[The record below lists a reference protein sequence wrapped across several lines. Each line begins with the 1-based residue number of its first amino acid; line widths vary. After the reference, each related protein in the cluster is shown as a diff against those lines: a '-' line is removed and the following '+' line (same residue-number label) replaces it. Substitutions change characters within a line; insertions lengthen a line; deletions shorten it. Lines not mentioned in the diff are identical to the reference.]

1 MAKTLPLVS
10 LAFAGVLLGGVAIG
24 ALGSGNLTATQADAQ
39 QIAIQA
45 PRGAP
50 LSFADLIERVSPAVV
65 SVNVVTEREVGSI
78 GDLEEFMERFR
89 GMPGFEDF
97 MERYQEERE
106 DEDDAIRRPGSAL
119 GSGFFITGQGHIV
132 TNNHVI
138 DNATEISV
146 QLEDGRELDAE
157 LIGKDPQTDLA
168 VIKVKEPGN
177 YQYVKFAESNNLRRG
192 DWVVALGNP
201 FGLGGTAT
209 AGILSADG
217 RDGGSSSPYTD
228 FLQIDAAINRGN
240 SGGPTFDL
248 YGRVIGVNTA
258 ILSPTGGSVGIGFAI
273 PSELAIAVT
282 DQLIDNGKVSRGWLG
297 VTIQPVT
304 EDMADALDL
313 AEAKGA
319 IVNDLQSG
327 GPAEKSG
334 IERSDVIIEVNG
346 VGIEDSTGLTR
357 EVAKLIAGTS
367 NDFVVIRDGTRR
379 TIKVKVAERPEDT
392 AAEFGRNST
401 PSDEGDSS
409 KSTKG
414 SEAELGLTLSA
425 ITDADRNRLDLD
437 ADEQGV
443 VITDVDKDSPLA
455 DQPNLEGMAVLE
467 VNGRSISSIDS
478 FNNAVDL
485 ARKQGKSNVLLAI
498 RTPRGQTA
506 FLAASL
512 SEDEE

>member
-1 MAKTLPLVS
+1 MKKSLPLVS
-10 LAFAGVLLGGVAIG
+10 MAFAGVLLGGVAVG
-24 ALGSGNLTATQADAQ
+24 ALGTGNYPGSNADAQ

-65 SVNVVTEREVGSI
+65 SVNVVTEREVGSL
-78 GDLEEFMERFR
+78 GDMEQFMERFR

-97 MERYQEERE
+97 MERYREERE
-106 DEDDAIRRPGSAL
+106 EEGDAPRTRPGSAL
-119 GSGFFITGQGHIV
+119 GSGFFITEEGHIV

-138 DNATEISV
+138 DSATEITV

-157 LIGKDPQTDLA
+157 LVGADPETDLA
-168 VIKVKEPGN
+168 VIKVIEPGN
-177 YQYVKFAESNNLRRG
+177 YKYVPFGQTDNLRRG

-217 RDGGSSSPYTD
+217 RDGGNGSPYTD

-273 PSELAIAVT
+273 PSELAIVVT
-282 DQLIDNGKVSRGWLG
+282 DQLIENGKVSRGWLG

-313 AEAKGA
+313 AEPKGA
-319 IVNDLQSG
+319 IVNDLLAG

-334 IERSDVIIEVNG
+334 IKRSDVIVEVNG
-346 VGIEDSTGLTR
+346 VDIEDATGLTR
-357 EVAKLIAGTS
+357 EVAKLIAGTENS
-367 NDFVVIRDGTRR
+367 FVVIRDQRR
-379 TIKVKVAERPEDT
+379 QTVTVRVGERPADPFADDSED
-392 AAEFGRNST
+392 AADSPR
-401 PSDEGDSS
+401 DESS
-409 KSTKG
+409 FEEGTES
-414 SEAELGLTLSA
+414 ELGLVLTPMTS
-425 ITDADRNRLDLD
+425 DDRGRLNLKAGD
-437 ADEQGV
+437 QGV
-443 VITDVDKDSPLA
+443 IVERVDADSPLA
-455 DQPNLEGMAVLE
+455 DTGIRTGMAVLE
-467 VNGRSISSIDS
+467 VNGRSVSTIDAY
-478 FNNAVDL
+478 NDAIER
-485 ARKQGKSNVLLAI
+485 ARDQGKSNVLLAVRNGT
-498 RTPRGQTA
+498 RTV
-506 FLAASL
+506 FLAADL
-512 SEDEE
+512 NDEE

>member
-1 MAKTLPLVS
+1 MAKSLPLAS
-10 LAFAGVLLGGVAIG
+10 MAFAGVLLGGMAIG
-24 ALGSGNLTATQADAQ
+24 ALGTGNFPGAEADAQ

-65 SVNVVTEREVGSI
+65 SVNVVTEREIGSL
-78 GDLEEFMERFR
+78 GDMEEFMERFR

-97 MERYQEERE
+97 MERYREERE
-106 DEDDAIRRPGSAL
+106 DDDGPRTRQGNAL
-119 GSGFFITGQGHIV
+119 GSGFFITEEGHIV

-138 DNATEISV
+138 DGATEISV
-146 QLEDGRELDAE
+146 QLEDGRELDAK
-157 LIGKDPQTDLA
+157 LIGADPQTDLA
-168 VIKVKEPGN
+168 VIKVIEPGK
-177 YQYVKFAESNNLRRG
+177 YQYVKFAETHSLRRG

-217 RDGGSSSPYTD
+217 RDGGNSSPYTD

-282 DQLIDNGKVSRGWLG
+282 DQLIETGKVSRGWLG

-313 AEAKGA
+313 AEARGA
-319 IVNDLQSG
+319 IVSELLSG

-334 IERSDVIIEVNG
+334 IKRSDVIVEVNG
-346 VGIEDSTGLTR
+346 VGIEDATGLTR
-357 EVAKLIAGTS
+357 EVAKLIAGTE
-367 NDFVVIRDGTRR
+367 NNFVVIRDNARR
-379 TIKVKVAERPEDT
+379 TVKVTVGERPEDPFADDGDT
-392 AAEFGRNST
+392 EETPRENSSAT
-401 PSDEGDSS
+401 DDGA
-409 KSTKG
+409 K
-414 SEAELGLTLSA
+414 AELGLTL
-425 ITDADRNRLDLD
+425 TPMTADDRDRLDLKD
-437 ADEQGV
+437 SDRGV
-443 VITDVDKDSPLA
+443 VVSKVANSSPLA
-455 DQPNLEGMAVLE
+455 QTGLTKGMAVLE
-467 VNGRSISSIDS
+467 VNGRSVSSIES
-478 FNNAVDL
+478 YNNAVDL

-498 RTPRGQTA
+498 RTPNGRTS
-506 FLAASL
+506 FLAADL
-512 SEDEE
+512 NDEE